1 MRRIYM
7 NRKSLFKMKR
17 RGMFLLII
25 FATTLLSSS
34 IVCAKGE
41 WRPAI
46 QNDES
51 LTTLLLEMKEKY
63 NQPAMAAALV
73 YGDRII
79 AKATIG
85 NIVYGTEQAA
95 TEKSRFHIGST
106 TKSMTAVLVA
116 ILVKEGKLSYDMT
129 LEQALPDMP
138 MLDDYRGVTISD
150 LLNNKAGIIAFQLV
164 TLEDP
169 EVVKKLM
176 EEIPAEYPDPTE
188 QRREV
193 TKLALSLEP
202 IAEPGTKVV
211 YSNVGWPIIG
221 YIIERAAEKSY
232 ESLLR
237 ERIFK
242 PLGMNSTRIG
252 GWPASESEPDQ
263 PRGHYINQES
273 PGEPIPQKLD
283 DEYVLSAWMSPSGGV
298 HCTIG
303 DYALYAR
310 EHLLGLQGKGKL
322 LGQEEYATLHSI
334 HVTTNLRDM
343 YPHMQQD
350 REAMFGY
357 GWGIVKKDKGN
368 LSSGAG
374 SGGTFFAQ
382 IYVYPALNIAFVGF
396 TNCGNGAAAL
406 RETYKKATGLD

>member
-1 MRRIYM
+1 MIGNDSYGI
-7 NRKSLFKMKR
+7 KR
-17 RGMFLLII
+17 RGMFLLTVFVI
-25 FATTLLSSS
+25 TLLSSS
-34 IVCAKGE
+34 SVCAKEE
-41 WRPAI
+41 WQPVV

-51 LTTLLLEMKEKY
+51 LTNLLLEMREKY

-73 YGDRII
+73 YRGSII

-85 NIVYGTEQAA
+85 KIVYGEEQAA
-95 TEKSRFHIGST
+95 SDSSRFHIGST
-106 TKSMTAVLVA
+106 TKSMTALLVA
-116 ILVKEGKLSYDMT
+116 MLVKEGKLEYDMT
-129 LEQALPDMP
+129 LEQTLPNMP
-138 MLDDYRGVTISD
+138 MLDDYRRVTISD
-150 LLNNKAGIIAFQLV
+150 LLNNKAGIIAFQLI

-169 EVVKKLM
+169 VIVKKLM
-176 EEIPAEYPDPTE
+176 EEIPAAHPDPTE
-188 QRREV
+188 QRRDV
-193 TKLALSLEP
+193 TKLALSLAP

-221 YIIERAAEKSY
+221 YIVEQAAGQSY
-232 ESLLR
+232 ESLIH

-242 PLGMNSTRIG
+242 PLGMNTARIG
-252 GWPASESEPDQ
+252 GWPASESEPNQ
-263 PRGHYINQES
+263 PRGHYVNQES
-273 PGEPIPQKLD
+273 PAERLPQKLD
-283 DEYVLSAWMSPSGGV
+283 DEYVLSAWMNPSGGV

-334 HVTTNLRDM
+334 HVTVNLRDM

-357 GWGIVKKDKGN
+357 GWGIGKKEKGN
-368 LSSGAG
+368 LSTVAG

-382 IYVYPALNIAFVGF
+382 IYVYPALNVAFVGF
-396 TNCGNGAAAL
+396 TNCGDGGQAL
-406 RETYKKATGLD
+406 RETYMKATGLD